1 MTTDP
6 ALAHPNLRRPAI
18 LLMALA
24 CGVIVANLYYAQTL
38 IDVIGPEIGMSA
50 AMAGL
55 ITTLTQLGY
64 GLGLFLIVPVA
75 ALFENRRIVLG
86 SIIVTVIA
94 CLAVAAS
101 QGPTSFLV
109 ASILTGVGATGALT
123 GDKNTYQM
131 DPANGDEALREVA
144 LDIAEGAD
152 SVMVKPGLPYLD
164 VVRAVKESF
173 GVPTFAYQVSGE
185 YAMIEAAAAVG
196 AGDRDA
202 LVLETLMAFK
212 RAGANGVL
220 TYHAAHAARLLH
232 G

>member
-1 MTTDP
+1 MTTVP
-6 ALAHPNLRRPAI
+6 ALAHPNLGRPSI

-75 ALFENRRIVLG
+75 DLFENRRIVLG

-109 ASILTGVGATGALT
+109 ASILTGVGATGAQVLVPLASHLAAPERQGRVVGT
-123 GDKNTYQM
+123 VMSGLLFGIM
-131 DPANGDEALREVA
+131 LARPVANFLAGSFGWRSIFILSAIAMALIGVA
-144 LDIAEGAD
+144 L
-152 SVMVKPGLPYLD
+152 
-164 VVRAVKESF
+164 
-173 GVPTFAYQVSGE
+173 
-185 YAMIEAAAAVG
+185 
-196 AGDRDA
+196 
-202 LVLETLMAFK
+202 
-212 RAGANGVL
+212 
-220 TYHAAHAARLLH
+220 LLLCPQRH
-232 G
+232 PRG

>member
-6 ALAHPNLRRPAI
+6 ALAHPNLGRPAI

-75 ALFENRRIVLG
+75 DLFENRRIVLG

-109 ASILTGVGATGALT
+109 ASILTGVGATGA
-123 GDKNTYQM
+123 GSG
-131 DPANGDEALREVA
+131 PARLASGCARTAGPRRRHGDERPALWHHAGSPGSQFSRRIFWLAVDLHPVRDRNGFDRRRLVA
-144 LDIAEGAD
+144 
-152 SVMVKPGLPYLD
+152 P
-164 VVRAVKESF
+164 
-173 GVPTFAYQVSGE
+173 VPAKTPTGR
-185 YAMIEAAAAVG
+185 YA
-196 AGDRDA
+196 
-202 LVLETLMAFK
+202 L
-212 RAGANGVL
+212 
-220 TYHAAHAARLLH
+220 
-232 G
+232 